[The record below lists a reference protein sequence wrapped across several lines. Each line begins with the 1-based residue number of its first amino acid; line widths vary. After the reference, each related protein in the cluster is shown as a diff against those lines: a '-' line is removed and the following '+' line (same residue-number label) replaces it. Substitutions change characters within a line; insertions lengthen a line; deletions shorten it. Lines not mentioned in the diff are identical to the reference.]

1 MNIIYIYATIYIYI
15 YMNTIYIYICI
26 YEYFF
31 GKFGQ
36 SEYEWTLVEYTGIRF
51 VL

>member
-1 MNIIYIYATIYIYI
+1 
-15 YMNTIYIYICI
+15 MNTIYIYV